1 MNILV
6 IVLIKLFQIVVFPH
20 QLLDPT
26 IISTV
31 QSQLSKLYLSGITFE
46 FKLVLIKKIL
56 ENLLKINFLY
66 GARLNNA

>member
-1 MNILV
+1 MNISV
-6 IVLIKLFQIVVFPH
+6 IVLIKLFQIVVLTH

-46 FKLVLIKKIL
+46 FKLVLIKNNL
-56 ENLLKINFLY
+56 ENLLEINFLY